1 MIRCRH
7 ETVRMTL
14 KKTKL
19 GKKNSGVSQSVSADF
34 VWGMEDGCRN
44 CTEPYQ
50 GRQPVVCFDE
60 RPCVLH
66 GDTRPAVP
74 AQPGRVA
81 RYDYEY
87 QRNGHCNL
95 FMLFQPGGIP
105 K

>member
-1 MIRCRH
+1 MLNRI
-7 ETVRMTL
+7 
-14 KKTKL
+14 K
-19 GKKNSGVSQSVSADF
+19 
-34 VWGMEDGCRN
+34 
-44 CTEPYQ
+44 
-50 GRQPVVCFDE
+50 GRQVLSVVGDE

-95 FMLFQPGGIP
+95 FMLCFVPAAGWRHT
-105 K
+105 KSD